1 MLSPVQDIRGFS
13 MKTEEYKEFL
23 QKQIKKSE
31 DDIGQGRLHT
41 PEQFYERAMSAIAR
55 AQKEMKRSA

>member
-1 MLSPVQDIRGFS
+1 

-31 DDIGQGRLHT
+31 DDIRQGRLHT